1 MATLTIVTWPTAS
14 WLWRLMPRFLVCMV
28 MMVVA
33 MMMMMM
39 MAGALT
45 FLLG

>member
-1 MATLTIVTWPTAS
+1 
-14 WLWRLMPRFLVCMV
+14 MV

-33 MMMMMM
+33 MMMMM

-45 FLLG
+45 FLLGRTFRRAA